1 MSVNDVQEKLDR
13 LLVDCVD
20 EFTAKFVLLID
31 ATGQIIASKGE
42 YAIDQSAAF
51 GSLVAGDVAASHA
64 IAHLLGDACQ
74 LICRQCKNGRNYL
87 IPIMEEG
94 ALFVYT
100 THMVTMLRA
109 NEWAEQSIP
118 VLQEAVLA
126 YQQANPI
133 AVPFADEED
142 LGDIFDDALNAV
154 WTE

>member
-1 MSVNDVQEKLDR
+1 VDTVQEKLDQ

-20 EFTAKFVLLID
+20 EFKAQFALLID
-31 ATGQIIASKGE
+31 ATGQVIASKGE
-42 YAIDQSAAF
+42 YATDQSAAF

-64 IAHLLGDACQ
+64 IAYLLGDVCQ
-74 LICRQCKNGRNYL
+74 LICRDCKNGRNYL

-100 THMVTMLRA
+100 THRMTISHA
-109 NEWAEQSIP
+109 NEWAEQAIP
-118 VLQEAVLA
+118 VLQEAVFT

-133 AVPFADEED
+133 AAPFADEED
-142 LGDIFDDALNAV
+142 LGDVFDDALTAV